1 MKLFHVVYG
10 GMKNIDIPG
19 LSAGMIEELEFQIG
33 KRFKSSITETTTVTV
48 DHPIDIENLI
58 NTLDDLMIPCADAFH
73 EASGLFLI
81 VTFVL
86 KNVDSRNAEVLE
98 FIRKIDSTKGK

>member
-10 GMKNIDIPG
+10 GMKNIDVAG
-19 LSAGMIEELEFQIG
+19 LSDDMIDELESKIG
-33 KRFKSSITETTTVTV
+33 KRFKNSITETQTLFV
-48 DHPIDIENLI
+48 DHPADMENLV
-58 NTLDDLMIPCADAFH
+58 NTLDDLMIPCADGWN
-73 EASGLFLI
+73 EASGVHVV

>member
-10 GMKNIDIPG
+10 GMKNIDVAG
-19 LSAGMIEELEFQIG
+19 LSDDMIDELESKIG
-33 KRFKSSITETTTVTV
+33 KRFKNSITETTTVTA
-48 DHPIDIENLI
+48 DHPTDIENLI
-58 NTLDDLMIPCADAFH
+58 NTLDDLMIPCAYQFY
-73 EASGLFLI
+73 ETSGLYLI

-98 FIRKIDSTKGK
+98 FIRNIDSSKGK

>member
-10 GMKNIDIPG
+10 GMNLDVG
-19 LSAGMIEELEFQIG
+19 YLAMDTTDTLEGKIG
-33 KRFKSSITETTTVTV
+33 KRFKTTVSSVETVFV
-48 DHPIDIENLI
+48 DHPADMENLI
-58 NTLDDLMIPCADAFH
+58 NTLDDLMIPFAEKFNVVAGVFV
-73 EASGLFLI
+73 I

-98 FIRKIDSTKGK
+98 FIRKIDSSKGK

>member
-10 GMKNIDIPG
+10 GMRGIDIP
-19 LSAGMIEELEFQIG
+19 LMAIDMVDELEGKIG
-33 KRFKSSITETTTVTV
+33 KRFKTTVSEVKTVFV
-48 DHPIDIENLI
+48 DHPSDIENMI
-58 NTLDDLMIPCADAFH
+58 NTLDDLMIPFANGFH
-73 EASGLFLI
+73 VQSGVNII

-98 FIRKIDSTKGK
+98 FVGKIDSSKGK